1 MNLFIIKGRLCE
13 EPEYRQTQSGTSV
26 AQFNF
31 AVNRSYK
38 KEGEADADFFR
49 ITVFGKKAE
58 ALAKC
63 QVGKGTELL
72 LQCEVRNNNYTDK
85 KGNKVYGFQFVA
97 FDFEFCGSKKSENTQ
112 PQEPAPA
119 GRGYGTPRNEQSAYG
134 APQPSYQQQGLP
146 PSDWQEYQSDEK
158 LPF

>member
-13 EPEYRQTQSGTSV
+13 EPEYRQTQGGTSV

-38 KEGEADADFFR
+38 KEGEADADFFK
-49 ITVFGKKAE
+49 IMIFGKKAE
-58 ALAKC
+58 SIAKC

-85 KGNKVYGFQFVA
+85 KGNKVYGFQFIA
-97 FDFEFCGSKKSENTQ
+97 YDFEFCGSKKQ
-112 PQEPAPA
+112 PAQEAAPA
-119 GRGYGTPRNEQSAYG
+119 GRGYGTPMQ
-134 APQPSYQQQGLP
+134 QPSYQQQGLP
-146 PSDWQEYQSDEK
+146 PSDWQEYQSDES